1 MNHDEIDEIFI
12 NLNNFLE
19 TDSDP
24 IIKLTIQNVNFIMS
38 ELTKLFRVLR
48 KIGYSFK
55 ELKESESYQIYSDML
70 YLKRMMFAHE
80 IYEVNS

>member
-1 MNHDEIDEIFI
+1 MNHDEIDQVFI

-24 IIKLTIQNVNFIMS
+24 IIKLTIQNVNFIIS
-38 ELTKLFRVLR
+38 ELTKLFRFLR

-55 ELKESESYQIYSDML
+55 ELKESEPYKIYSDMI

-80 IYEVNS
+80 IYEVVN

>member
-1 MNHDEIDEIFI
+1 MNHDEIDKIFI
-12 NLNNFLE
+12 NLNNFL
-19 TDSDP
+19 DAGSDQ
-24 IIKLTIQNVNFIMS
+24 ITKLTIQNVNFIIS

-55 ELKESESYQIYSDML
+55 ELKESEPYQIYSDMI

-80 IYEVNS
+80 IYEVVN

>member
-1 MNHDEIDEIFI
+1 MNHDEIDKIFI

-19 TDSDP
+19 TDPNP

-48 KIGYSFK
+48 KFGYSFK
-55 ELKESESYQIYSDML
+55 ELKESESYQIYLDML
-70 YLKRMMFAHE
+70 YLKKMMFAHE

>member
-55 ELKESESYQIYSDML
+55 ELKESESYQIYLDML

-80 IYEVNS
+80 IYEINS